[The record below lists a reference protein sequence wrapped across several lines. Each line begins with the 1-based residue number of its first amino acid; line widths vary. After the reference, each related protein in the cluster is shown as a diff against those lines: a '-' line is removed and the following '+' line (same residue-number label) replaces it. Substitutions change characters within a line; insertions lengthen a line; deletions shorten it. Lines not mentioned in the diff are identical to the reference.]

1 MECSGT
7 MVRANAQVLAT
18 IILTM
23 VVANLVERIHVLKD
37 VITSLECAVLAHSFA
52 TNAL

>member
-37 VITSLECAVLAHSFA
+37 VPSWNFAVLAHSFA